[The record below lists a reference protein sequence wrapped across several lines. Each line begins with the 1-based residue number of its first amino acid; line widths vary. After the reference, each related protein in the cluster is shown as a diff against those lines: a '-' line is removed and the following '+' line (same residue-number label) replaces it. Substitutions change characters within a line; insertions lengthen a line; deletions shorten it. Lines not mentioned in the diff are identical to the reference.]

1 MLIVVRN
8 ILKVSVMFLFV
19 FLLQGC
25 NFLGND
31 YRLWPNGS
39 QPTLTGS
46 AYISPSIRIVESG
59 DSRTIS
65 RLVTNGADRQVNE
78 NIELWLMPTVRG
90 NDEPIAHWNVY
101 NIKKFSMLP
110 DGSYEIPLDEFPN
123 STSVVFI
130 VDTEDP
136 DDFEVLG
143 FLTLKIDD
151 NHSIIEFPPRSEI
164 TGTIEFGEVEI
175 ADVTTYLSSSE
186 KTLEDNEGSFNENTL
201 EHLQQDVIFQ
211 NASLMAVNVLKN
223 TDFNG
228 VEDYF
233 AVSISIEYFTELDGV
248 INNSSDV
255 IWEPLGIDIY
265 SNNNSTSA
273 SLFTPDGENLHG
285 EGVFVNAF
293 GPQSAVQWGVRIP
306 LEKFIEQAEP
316 RKLWQLRAESGQ
328 VLAEFDLSVAILTDN
343 SGYPIIPLV
352 SPTYE
357 EVDSNIELLNFNWFH
372 FMSDGTT
379 RIELENQSIL
389 DRIIGKQEFF
399 FQKNRNTDEEITV
412 TYMYRDPGEGGVG
425 GMKGDIA
432 TSYDFVPA
440 LPVERFHKNMSM
452 GYRFTLFRCR
462 TGWYEH

>member
-1 MLIVVRN
+1 MARSIIR
-8 ILKVSVMFLFV
+8 VSIV
-19 FLLQGC
+19 FLLFLILLGC
-25 NFLGND
+25 DFMKD
-31 YRLWPNGS
+31 SYHQQPTINGS
-39 QPTLTGS
+39 ALISKINLTDSTYTNPSSRSVIDNETTL
-46 AYISPSIRIVESG
+46 A
-59 DSRTIS
+59 
-65 RLVTNGADRQVNE
+65 NE
-78 NIELWLMPTVRG
+78 HIELWLMPTIRG

-101 NIKKFSMLP
+101 SIKKFSMLP
-110 DGSYEIPLDEFPN
+110 DGSYEIPLEEFPE

-130 VDTEDP
+130 VDTEAP

-175 ADVTTYLSSSE
+175 SDVTTYLSSSE
-186 KTLEDNEGSFNENTL
+186 KTLEDNEGAFNENAL
-201 EHLQQDVIFQ
+201 ERLQQDVIFQ

-233 AVSISIEYFTELDGV
+233 AVSISIEYFTELDRA
-248 INNSSDV
+248 INTSSDV

-265 SNNNSTSA
+265 SNNNSARA
-273 SLFTPDGENLHG
+273 SLFTPNGENLHG

-306 LEKFIEQAEP
+306 LEKFNEEAKP
-316 RKLWQLRAESGQ
+316 RELWQLRSENGQ
-328 VLAEFDLSVAILTDN
+328 VLAEFDLSVAMLTDD

-357 EVDSNIELLNFNWFH
+357 EVDSNIEILNFNWFH
-372 FMSDGTT
+372 FMPDGTT
-379 RIELENQSIL
+379 RVELDNQSAL
-389 DRIIGKQEFF
+389 DRIIGKQEFW
-399 FQKNRNTDEEITV
+399 FQKNSNTHEEITV
-412 TYMYRDPGEGGVG
+412 TYMYREPGEGGFG
-425 GMKGDIA
+425 GMNGDIV
-432 TSYDFVPA
+432 TSYDFVPS
-440 LPVERFHKNMSM
+440 LPVDRFYKNMSM

-462 TGWYEH
+462 TGWYQD